1 MVIKPHDL
9 LEIKG
14 VEDLICYSNIP
25 EWVETALTIAPYVV
39 VRRARAPE
47 GLVAVGVRGSM
58 RNERFA
64 AFLPANQIV
73 SRITPEQ
80 LALGKKW
87 RNYSKEIFH
96 YLERVSKLMNNYS
109 LMWGPG
115 GSIGFELAS
124 GKETVKAT
132 SDIDVIIRFSEGFTT
147 QLAQDIKA
155 GLEIIPVHVDVQVE
169 ALEGAFSLSE
179 YVVSEGKSIL
189 IRTMDG
195 PILKKF
201 DILTF

>member
-1 MVIKPHDL
+1 
-9 LEIKG
+9 
-14 VEDLICYSNIP
+14 
-25 EWVETALTIAPYVV
+25 VV

-47 GLVAVGVRGSM
+47 GLVAVGVRGSI

-80 LALGKKW
+80 LVLGKKW

-109 LMWGPG
+109 LLWGPG

-147 QLAQDIKA
+147 QLARDIKA
-155 GLEIIPVHVDVQVE
+155 GLELIPVHVDVQVE
-169 ALEGAFSLSE
+169 TIEGAFSLSE

-201 DILTF
+201 DLLTF

>member
-1 MVIKPHDL
+1 MELKPHDL

-14 VEDLICYSNIP
+14 VENLICYSNIP
-25 EWVETALTIAPYVV
+25 KWVETALLNAPYVV

-64 AFLPANQIV
+64 AFLPVNQIV

-80 LALGKKW
+80 LALEKKW
-87 RNYSKEIFH
+87 RNYPEDIFR
-96 YLERVSKLMNNYS
+96 YLESVSELMNRYS
-109 LMWGPG
+109 LIWGPG
-115 GSIGFELAS
+115 GSVGFELAS
-124 GKETVKAT
+124 GKKTVKVT
-132 SDIDVIIRFSEGFTT
+132 SDIDVVIRLSEGFTIE
-147 QLAQDIKA
+147 LAREVKS
-155 GLEIIPVHVDVQVE
+155 GLEKIPVQVDVQVE
-169 ALEGAFSLSE
+169 TLEGAFSLSE
-179 YVVSEGKSIL
+179 YVASEGQSIL

-195 PILKKF
+195 PILKQV